1 MTIQNN
7 TGQGPENRFFLINS
21 GVTAAISGLT
31 ISGSN
36 NETSGGGILNSG
48 NLTITNLNILN
59 NSTRGNGGG
68 IFSNSGS
75 LKIIN
80 STISKN
86 DTSFDF
92 GGKGGGLW
100 LVNTNTMLIN
110 TTISNNE
117 AFGGQGGGIYNKG
130 GVLTITSSTIATNN
144 TITSS
149 GGASFGAGI
158 YAESGSVSIHNSII
172 AANNGV
178 GGDFWG
184 TITSQ
189 GYNLIGKVPSAGYGI
204 LTGDMTGNIV
214 GTDANPVSARFAPLT
229 FYGGQTLTKSLR
241 SNSPAVN
248 AGDPTVSTPDQ
259 RGAARVGRA
268 DIGAFELNNSQN
280 GGNFV
285 AVLPDGIIG
294 NPYEFM
300 LFDPYPLGSENRA
313 SPPFPDDYS
322 FTFELTGGAM
332 PDGITLKVTDRT
344 NQRLGFLSIKGET
357 TMSGNFNFSI
367 TTAKNESSGVTDYS
381 LRMLVPPPPPVEC
394 VVNPVVVNRLNDT
407 AGSLRQAVRDACP
420 GSTITFSNNL
430 RGVILLTTT
439 ITVDNNLTIKG
450 PGANELT
457 LQKAITLEGEP
468 QPPSSPHRMFYTGS
482 GVTISGL
489 TISGANMSNGS
500 IDFVAIQN
508 FGSLTISDSSII
520 NHKAGGAIISNGNLT
535 VNNSTISNNS
545 GIGIAHFGGTL
556 TVNNS
561 IITKNASYGSG
572 GGIRIKSGNLII
584 NNSTVSKN
592 LAFFSGG
599 GISFSAV
606 SGNTATITNTTIS
619 YNQSAG
625 NTLFGGGSGGG
636 GGIYQSGGVLSV
648 TNSTVVN
655 NVSSSGTADFNNL
668 GGGIYND
675 IFSGNGTTYM
685 RNSIVAGN
693 LRRAI
698 GSSGF
703 ASDSKNDFYGRL
715 TSQGYNLIGTNKD
728 TTITGDTTG
737 NIVGTDAN
745 PVNPQIA
752 PLGFYGGP
760 TLTHALFS
768 NSPAV
773 NAGDPTVSTPDQ
785 RGAARV
791 GRPDIGAFEV
801 NNQAN
806 GGNFVAVLPDGLINI
821 PYAYTLV
828 PDRGVPTYTLTG
840 GTLPT
845 GVSLVTD
852 GANVSIKGTTNME
865 GVFNFSVTA
874 TDGGSSTVT
883 DYRVSFA
890 QSGVTPTPTPTPT
903 ATPTPTPTPT
913 TNNGFFEFADCSS
926 ISGWAW
932 DQQQPDTPVDVNI
945 YADDNLVATVSA
957 DQFRQ
962 DLLDAGIGNGVHGF
976 SLATPAILK
985 DGQPHQ
991 IRVQIASTASEL
1003 NDSPRSITCLAPP
1016 PQPTVTPI
1024 CNGTVSSVNV
1034 SWSEAGRGAQG
1045 YSVDI
1050 SASPDFSQFV
1060 NKFVPS
1066 GTTSTTFGSEANLQ
1080 GGTTYYVRVYYHVT
1094 QEHSPTANFTAN
1106 TCSHSIAGAV
1116 SYGIANPGQT
1126 ESFVSGV
1133 NLTLTG
1139 TANAT

>member
-1 MTIQNN
+1 MLKLKNYAMILALIIGLLALGNQTVRAESLLDTLGSLFNSFTATNNAAVSGACTTNPVVYNSFDGRDGSLRLAVRDACAGSTITFDDNLKGTTIPLENGQITIDKNLTIQGPGANELIIQNN
-7 TGQGPENRFFLINS
+7 TGRRPENRFFLINS

-36 NETSGGGILNSG
+36 NDTSGGGILNSG

-86 DTSFDF
+86 HTSFDSL
-92 GGKGGGLW
+92 GGRGGGLW

-117 AFGGQGGGIYNKG
+117 AFGGEGGGIYNKG

-144 TITSS
+144 TVTSS
-149 GGASFGAGI
+149 GGTSFGGGI

-172 AANNGV
+172 AANRGV
-178 GGDFWG
+178 GGDFGG

-189 GYNLIGKVPSAGYGI
+189 GYNLIGKVPSAGFGI

-229 FYGGQTLTKSLR
+229 FYGGQTLTKSLL

-248 AGDPTVSTPDQ
+248 AGDPNVSTPDQ
-259 RGAARVGRA
+259 RGAARVGRP

-300 LFDPYPLGSENRA
+300 LFDPYPLNDVDRD
-313 SPPFPDDYS
+313 SPPFPDDYA

-344 NQRLGFLSIKGET
+344 NQRRGFLSIKGET

-367 TTAKNESSGVTDYS
+367 TTAKNESSAVTDYS
-381 LRMLVPPPPPVEC
+381 LRILVPPPPPVEC
-394 VVNPVVVNRLNDT
+394 VVNPVVVNSLNDN
-407 AGSLRQAVRDACP
+407 AGSLRLAARDACP

-430 RGVILLTTT
+430 RGVILLTTPIT
-439 ITVDNNLTIKG
+439 IDNNLTIKG

-468 QPPSSPHRMFYTGS
+468 QPPSSHRMFYTGS

-489 TISGANMSNGS
+489 TISGANMSNGT

-508 FGSLTISDSSII
+508 FGDLTISDSSII
-520 NHKAGGAIISNGNLT
+520 NHKAGGAIVSNGNLT

-545 GIGIAHFGGTL
+545 GIGITHFGGTL

-561 IITKNASYGSG
+561 IITKNTSPRG
-572 GGIRIKSGNLII
+572 GGISIKSGNLII
-584 NNSTVSKN
+584 NNSTVSN
-592 LAFFSGG
+592 NRAADSGG
-599 GISFSAV
+599 GIYFSAV

-619 YNQSAG
+619 YNQS
-625 NTLFGGGSGGG
+625 FGDSSSSGGGG
-636 GGIYQSGGVLSV
+636 GGIYQRGGVLSV

-655 NVSSSGTADFNNL
+655 NVSGALSSAVFNNL

-693 LRRAI
+693 LRRAF
-698 GSSGF
+698 SSGGF

-715 TSQGYNLIGTNKD
+715 TSQGYNLIGTNKN

-852 GANVSIKGTTNME
+852 GANVSIKGTTNLE
-865 GVFNFSVTA
+865 G
-874 TDGGSSTVT
+874 
-883 DYRVSFA
+883 
-890 QSGVTPTPTPTPT
+890 
-903 ATPTPTPTPT
+903 
-913 TNNGFFEFADCSS
+913 
-926 ISGWAW
+926 ISLIF
-932 DQQQPDTPVDVNI
+932 P
-945 YADDNLVATVSA
+945 
-957 DQFRQ
+957 
-962 DLLDAGIGNGVHGF
+962 
-976 SLATPAILK
+976 
-985 DGQPHQ
+985 
-991 IRVQIASTASEL
+991 
-1003 NDSPRSITCLAPP
+1003 
-1016 PQPTVTPI
+1016 
-1024 CNGTVSSVNV
+1024 
-1034 SWSEAGRGAQG
+1034 
-1045 YSVDI
+1045 
-1050 SASPDFSQFV
+1050 
-1060 NKFVPS
+1060 
-1066 GTTSTTFGSEANLQ
+1066 
-1080 GGTTYYVRVYYHVT
+1080 
-1094 QEHSPTANFTAN
+1094 
-1106 TCSHSIAGAV
+1106 
-1116 SYGIANPGQT
+1116 
-1126 ESFVSGV
+1126 
-1133 NLTLTG
+1133 
-1139 TANAT
+1139 